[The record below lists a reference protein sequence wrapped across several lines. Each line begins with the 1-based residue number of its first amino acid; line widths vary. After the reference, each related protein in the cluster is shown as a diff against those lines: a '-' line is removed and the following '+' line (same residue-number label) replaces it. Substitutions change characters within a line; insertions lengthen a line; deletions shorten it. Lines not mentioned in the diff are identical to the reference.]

1 MAFIAEHFGLT
12 LQKYLKLNGN
22 EHLQLYYLKT
32 LHDNAE
38 KKWDRICKLKNEL
51 KVLKR
56 KRKNREED
64 KILTTEQLIQQ
75 KTDALEQLEECI
87 DKYESNINFLPK

>member
-1 MAFIAEHFGLT
+1 MTFIAEHFGLT
-12 LQKYLKLNGN
+12 LKKYLEFNGN
-22 EHLQLYYLKT
+22 QHLQLYYLKT
-32 LHDNAE
+32 LHDDAE
-38 KKWDRICKLKNEL
+38 IKWDAISKLKNEV

-75 KTDALEQLEECI
+75 KTDALDQLEEYI
-87 DKYESNINFLPK
+87 DKYE